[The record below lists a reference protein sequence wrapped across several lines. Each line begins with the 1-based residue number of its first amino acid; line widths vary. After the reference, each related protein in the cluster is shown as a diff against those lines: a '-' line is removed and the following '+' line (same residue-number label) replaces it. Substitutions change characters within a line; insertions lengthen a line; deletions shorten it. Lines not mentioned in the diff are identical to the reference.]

1 MHSSVMSSVGA
12 WQCHLGQVPAPFL
25 STCENVSCS
34 PRVHNLSRGTPPQQ
48 PFTSRQRHAFD
59 HLGLARL
66 STICYA
72 LNAGRCVPPLPASF
86 ILPVARVHSVRAR
99 GVQLAGFLCARWQ
112 YLPPSLGARAPVP
125 SADARARTACRLVP
139 VYGAICPIPPGL
151 AWATHSAS
159 SCWSRV
165 TRVTCAPPG
174 VQ

>member
-1 MHSSVMSSVGA
+1 MSSVGA
-12 WQCHLGQVPAPFL
+12 CQCHLGQVPAPF
-25 STCENVSCS
+25 SFTCQKAVASA
-34 PRVHNLSRGTPPQQ
+34 RVHKISRGKPPQP
-48 PFTSRQRHAFD
+48 PFISRQRHALD

-99 GVQLAGFLCARWQ
+99 GGRLAGFLCARAQ

-151 AWATHSAS
+151 AWATHSAR